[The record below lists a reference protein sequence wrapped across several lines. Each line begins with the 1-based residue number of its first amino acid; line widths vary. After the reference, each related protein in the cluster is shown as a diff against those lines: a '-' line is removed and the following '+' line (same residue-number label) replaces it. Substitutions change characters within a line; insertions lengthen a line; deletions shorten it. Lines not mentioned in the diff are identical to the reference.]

1 MKAIKIFCQR
11 YWPIIIVGL
20 LLVATCAVWYE
31 VHAEGSHEL
40 RFVMLDIGQGDALYI
55 QGPNGNQVIIDG
67 GPGDALLGQL
77 SKIISPF
84 DRSIDLIINT
94 NPDKD
99 HFEGFIPLL
108 DRYSVG
114 AFMEAGTDAS
124 DNPLWV
130 ELKKKVAEQNIP
142 DILARRGQR
151 IDLGDGAYIDIL
163 FPDRDVT
170 GLSHNDG
177 SIVAKLV
184 YGKTSVML
192 TGDSTQIIE
201 KYLVS
206 LDPTELQ
213 STILKAGHHGSKTSS
228 SDQFVQAVAPQFVA
242 ISSGK
247 ANMYGHPNQE
257 TLDTLAKYNVPALD
271 TCVMGPISFESDGN
285 TFTLLNKNIIP
296 VFAGCK

>member
-1 MKAIKIFCQR
+1 MVTFIKKYWKLAILAILLFCT
-11 YWPIIIVGL
+11 IS
-20 LLVATCAVWYE
+20 VWYTV
-31 VHAEGSHEL
+31 VHDRPHDL

-55 QGPNGNQVIIDG
+55 QGPNGNKVIVDG

-77 SKIISPF
+77 SKVMSPF
-84 DRSIDLIINT
+84 DHSISLIINT

-124 DNPLWV
+124 TSALWM
-130 ELKKKVAEQNIP
+130 ELKKKVADKKIP
-142 DILARRGQR
+142 DIVAVRGQR

-163 FPDRDVT
+163 FPDRDVS

-201 KYLVS
+201 HYLVG
-206 LDPTELQ
+206 LDPTALQ
-213 STILKAGHHGSKTSS
+213 STILKVGHHGSNTST
-228 SDQFVQAVAPQFVA
+228 SDEFVQAVAPQYAV
-242 ISSGK
+242 ISSGH
-247 ANMYGHPNQE
+247 ANMYGHPDQE
-257 TLDTLAKYNVPALD
+257 TLDTLSKNNVPALD

-285 TFTLLNKNIIP
+285 TFTLENTNI
-296 VFAGCK
+296 VTVHAGCK

>member
-1 MKAIKIFCQR
+1 MKYIRQYLAIGILTML
-11 YWPIIIVGL
+11 ILAVS
-20 LLVATCAVWYE
+20 VVWYA
-31 VHAEGSHEL
+31 VYNQRPHGL

-55 QGPNGNQVIIDG
+55 EGPNGTQVIVDG

-77 SKIISPF
+77 SKVMSPF

-124 DNPLWV
+124 ANPLWV
-130 ELKKKVAEQNIP
+130 ELKKKVTDKHIP
-142 DILARRGQR
+142 DIVARRGQR
-151 IDLGDGAYIDIL
+151 IDLGSGAYIDVL

-201 KYLVS
+201 KYLLSIDAAS
-206 LDPTELQ
+206 LD
-213 STILKAGHHGSKTSS
+213 SDILKVGHHGSKTSTS
-228 SDQFVQAVAPQFVA
+228 PEFVQAVSPEIAVM
-242 ISSGK
+242 SSGK
-247 ANMYGHPNQE
+247 DNMYGHPNQE
-257 TLDTLAKYNVPALD
+257 TLDTLAKNNVEALD
-271 TCVMGPISFESDGN
+271 TCTMGMISFESDGSV
-285 TFTLLNKNIIP
+285 FTLENSRTAS
-296 VFAGCK
+296 VSAGCK